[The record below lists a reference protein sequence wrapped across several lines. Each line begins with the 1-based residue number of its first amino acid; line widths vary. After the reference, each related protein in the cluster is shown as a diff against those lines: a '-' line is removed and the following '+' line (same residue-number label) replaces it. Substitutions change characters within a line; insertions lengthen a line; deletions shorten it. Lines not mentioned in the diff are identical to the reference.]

1 MIEATSC
8 GGVVIFRGKILLLY
22 KNYKNKY
29 EGWVLPKGTVEAG
42 EEFQDTATREV
53 LEETG
58 ATASIVKY
66 VGKSQYTF
74 TVPED
79 TVEKEVHWYLMMAD
93 SYYSK
98 PQREEYF
105 VDSGFYKYHE
115 AYHLLKFSNEKQILE
130 KAYNEYLEL
139 KKNKLSDKFESD
151 VLRKRLEE
159 LQQFLTQPLCRETFI
174 IKSVIYNYINRFWDG
189 KCFLL
194 RANAK
199 KDMRAVF
206 EKDFSEPFHKYL
218 EGEHKKAKD
227 TCIDCGNGITGKEKV
242 SIAFMKEMADD
253 LTRKRSA
260 FWNCQVD
267 AFLCPVCAF
276 VYALSPLGFQIYA
289 NKFVFMN
296 LNENIS
302 VLLDVNGKKRGNGLK
317 EKGEEENY
325 TVWFARILNKV
336 LSDKVKELNNV
347 QVILRG
353 TRAEDNYM
361 FSIIGRDAIQILKQ
375 EKVQKALKYLEQH
388 PYVKLSNEF
397 VNVHESVV
405 MNILQYHKQYSLLN
419 QILKESLENTGVIPT
434 AYWVYVV
441 QLCTSIEKRMEVNV
455 GSISEELEQSQ
466 QGIEEKLSKA
476 KERIFMSR
484 IKMRD
489 AGYKLR
495 KEILLAK
502 KAENDECMRGTI
514 YQLLNALSVRNEGKF
529 MDIVIRLYSSTKLPM
544 ADGFVYMLGNKE
556 KFSEYGYSFILGLKG
571 SYVDSKDNKSEDA
584 EQSQDESGEE
594 K

>member
-1 MIEATSC
+1 MDRVIITLGDFLKNAGIVGMKYLLDISEAEEDSDYGITSDEQ
-8 GGVVIFRGKILLLY
+8 GIWLDRDFALHADWTDLY
-22 KNYKNKY
+22 FN
-29 EGWVLPKGTVEAG
+29 AC
-42 EEFQDTATREV
+42 
-53 LEETG
+53 
-58 ATASIVKY
+58 VKY
-66 VGKSQYTF
+66 FGKN
-74 TVPED
+74 TVYQGVLDRIERCLTKIRED
-79 TVEKEVHWYLMMAD
+79 KWN
-93 SYYSK
+93 
-98 PQREEYF
+98 PGREEK
-105 VDSGFYKYHE
+105 DD
-115 AYHLLKFSNEKQILE
+115 LKFITEKLLSNSYQNGFNIIKEKVE
-130 KAYNEYLEL
+130 NPEVYLEL

-174 IKSVIYNYINRFWDG
+174 MKSIIYNYINRFWDG

-276 VYALSPLGFQIYA
+276 VYALSPLGFQMYA

-302 VLLDVNGKKRGNGLK
+302 VLVDVNGKKRGNGLK

-361 FSIIGRDAIQILKQ
+361 FSIIGRDALQILKQ

-434 AYWVYVV
+434 AYWVFVV

-476 KERIFMSR
+476 KEGIFMSR

-571 SYVDSKDNKSEDA
+571 SYTDSKDSKSEDTK
-584 EQSQDESGEE
+584 QSHDESGEE
-594 K
+594 N